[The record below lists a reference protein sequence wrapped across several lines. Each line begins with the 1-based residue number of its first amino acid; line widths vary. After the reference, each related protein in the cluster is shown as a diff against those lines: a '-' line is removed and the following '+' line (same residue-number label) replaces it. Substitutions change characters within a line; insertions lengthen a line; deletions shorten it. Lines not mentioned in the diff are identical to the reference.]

1 MDSSSYPIDEQALLR
16 AQTKVAEAAEKF
28 GPLGRP
34 ADSWCICLEYPC
46 PCACHK
52 DRSRKPKE

>member
-1 MDSSSYPIDEQALLR
+1 MSYPIDEQALRR
-16 AQTKVAEAAEKF
+16 AQAKVAEAAEKF

-34 ADSWCICLEYPC
+34 ADSSCICLEYPC